1 MAEPTHGETEAPG
14 ATPRRATRARH
25 DALVVLLREGVDS
38 VETLAERVGVS
49 PSTVRRDL
57 TSLQREGRIAR
68 TYGGAMV
75 RDSFHERSFSES
87 SLIDRQAKAT
97 IAATAADLLHPGA
110 TVFLDAG
117 TTCLAL
123 ARVLAE
129 RGPLK
134 VATRGLESALLLTRA
149 PDVEVVLVGGRVQPL
164 SHGLVGPLASMVLDR
179 LAFDIAFLGADVVD
193 PVKGL
198 GEPTVD
204 ETYVKER
211 AAGRA
216 TDVVLLADASKLG
229 PAKVD
234 AWIPLDPAWTLV
246 TDTAANSDTITAFE
260 ARGLR
265 VLVAG

>member
-1 MAEPTHGETEAPG
+1 MAEPAQGEADVSG

-75 RDSFHERSFSES
+75 RDGFHERSFRES
-87 SLIDRQAKAT
+87 SLIDRQAKAA
-97 IAATAADLLHPGA
+97 IAATAAELVPHGA
-110 TVFLDAG
+110 RVFLDAG

-134 VATRGLESALLLTRA
+134 VATRGLEAALLLTRV
-149 PDVEVVLVGGRVQPL
+149 PDVEVVLVGGQVQPL
-164 SHGLVGPLASMVLDR
+164 SHGMVGPLAAMVLDR
-179 LAFDIAFLGADVVD
+179 LAFDVAFLGADVVD

-216 TDVVLLADASKLG
+216 TDVYLLADASKLG
-229 PAKVD
+229 PANVD

-246 TDTAANSDTITAFE
+246 TDAAATPDIVTAFE

-265 VLVAG
+265 VLVA